1 MHGSLLALLLLQ
13 VACCVCSLDGVQ
25 LCLLTRRRREAAVC
39 HSTGLVRKYN
49 FMQLCTPN
57 AQNSRVDASAS
68 YEFSNGVTIFGEA
81 INLLNEDRR
90 GHRRADQAVY
100 FAAPGHA
107 RYTAGLRFTW

>member
-1 MHGSLLALLLLQ
+1 M
-13 VACCVCSLDGVQ
+13 
-25 LCLLTRRRREAAVC
+25 
-39 HSTGLVRKYN
+39 
-49 FMQLCTPN
+49 
-57 AQNSRVDASAS
+57 
-68 YEFSNGVTIFGEA
+68 EA